1 MDEITKHP
9 LQQLCEDIDLQCRS
23 YSGRGMYG
31 KECLGIDVDRL
42 GPFIASIISGTND
55 QDGMQGLDA
64 SMIGEI
70 AEAFERMATDQMG
83 MGTIVYFPDIPYV
96 GDEGETDDAEPWGDE
111 GP

>member
-1 MDEITKHP
+1 
-9 LQQLCEDIDLQCRS
+9 
-23 YSGRGMYG
+23 
-31 KECLGIDVDRL
+31 
-42 GPFIASIISGTND
+42 
-55 QDGMQGLDA
+55 
-64 SMIGEI
+64 MIGEI